1 MCDAAPAVAGSCESG
16 PAIAPR
22 TSAASVTE
30 RTIGPGTSKS
40 GASGR
45 IPKRL
50 TSPSV
55 VFTPTTPFAS
65 DGLRI
70 EPEVSAPIVPPGS
83 AVDAATPDP
92 ARDPEGENS
101 GSCALI
107 TWPASELYPGGICRS
122 TQPANSD

>member
-40 GASGR
+40 GASGKM
-45 IPKRL
+45 PKRL

-55 VFTPTTPFAS
+55 VFTPTSPFAS
-65 DGLRI
+65 DGPRI
-70 EPEVSAPIVPPGS
+70 EPDRSAAGVAPADAI
-83 AVDAATPDP
+83 DAATPDP
-92 ARDPEGENS
+92 ALDPDGENS

-107 TWPASELYPGGICRS
+107 TWPASEL
-122 TQPANSD
+122 

>member
-16 PAIAPR
+16 PAIAPS
-22 TSAASVTE
+22 TVAASVTE
-30 RTIGPGTSKS
+30 RVIGPGTSKS

-55 VFTPTTPFAS
+55 VFTPTTELAS

-70 EPEVSAPIVPPGS
+70 EPDVSVPSAAPANAIE
-83 AVDAATPDP
+83 AATPEPALDP
-92 ARDPEGENS
+92 DGENS

-107 TWPASELYPGGICRS
+107 TWPASEL
-122 TQPANSD
+122 